1 MLITP
6 NMRPSAEIIVKYPES
21 FPETDHRQFCLLREG
36 NVSKRV
42 GVNILAF
49 LISVRGC
56 ALRNSDLVTG
66 VELDIDEE
74 NHGDQNGIND
84 DGVNVAHKK
93 VV

>member
-6 NMRPSAEIIVKYPES
+6 NMRPSAEIIVKYEPES
-21 FPETDHRQFCLLREG
+21 FPETGPQALACFVEG

-42 GVNILAF
+42 GVNVLAF

-56 ALRNSDLVTG
+56 SVEELIDLDG

-74 NHGDQNGIND
+74 NHGDQDGIMMT
-84 DGVNVAHKK
+84 V
-93 VV
+93 